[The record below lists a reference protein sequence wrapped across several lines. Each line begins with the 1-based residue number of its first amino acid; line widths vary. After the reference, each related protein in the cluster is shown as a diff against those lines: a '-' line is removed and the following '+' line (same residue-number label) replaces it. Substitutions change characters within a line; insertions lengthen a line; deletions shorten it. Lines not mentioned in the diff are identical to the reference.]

1 MRVPCCMP
9 RFSVSNGAIDQV
21 TYVPSSKRQIEE
33 KGIELG
39 EGIDTNEAIAEH
51 ARMIK
56 KIQYTGKMDK
66 EVVTLC
72 DALNSIDPSI
82 RTVESCFGHGKAPL
96 RIWFRCTN
104 LRKLPDLL
112 YWFDGCH
119 SGRYGWTITV
129 RTDCG
134 KSFPTFLIES
144 PNRGDDARRD
154 ADFLARLIIQ
164 EEIEPKKKN
173 KIRRK

>member
-1 MRVPCCMP
+1 
-9 RFSVSNGAIDQV
+9 
-21 TYVPSSKRQIEE
+21 
-33 KGIELG
+33 
-39 EGIDTNEAIAEH
+39 
-51 ARMIK
+51 
-56 KIQYTGKMDK
+56 MDK
-66 EVVTLC
+66 EVVPLC

-82 RTVESCFGHGKAPL
+82 RTLESCFGHGKEPL

-119 SGRYGWTITV
+119 SGRYGWIITV

-144 PNRGDDARRD
+144 PNRGDNARRD
-154 ADFLARLIIQ
+154 ADFLARLIIK
-164 EEIEPKKKN
+164 EEIEPRKKN